1 MPEVYRMIDET
12 KIKAKIREIGIRET
26 VDKTGIDYSQ
36 LCQYIGGFRK
46 FSVERLLRMQRK
58 LEVEE

>member
-1 MPEVYRMIDET
+1 MIDEV
-12 KIKAKIREIGIRET
+12 KIKQKIREIGIKET

-46 FSVERLLRMQRK
+46 FSVERLLRLSRK
-58 LEVEE
+58 LNIEE